1 MMTTQKKK
9 PLPGQHRKVG
19 PLTEKVEP
27 IMAPHPQ
34 LEVLQERMN
43 HLATREQMN
52 NLRGEAMEKIS
63 HMATRDE
70 MHKLHGEAM
79 ARMDQMEGQMATKD
93 EMYKLHGEAMTRMD
107 KLHGVAMERM
117 DVLQERVNP
126 TAATVE
132 VLRERTSH
140 MPTKAEMHKLHGE
153 AMERIGEMA
162 SDLRLIKWIGGALGS
177 AIIAGLIAI
186 IAGFIKLFFFPVV

>member
-1 MMTTQKKK
+1 MTTQKQK
-9 PLPGQHRKVG
+9 PLHDQPRKVG

-70 MHKLHGEAM
+70 M
-79 ARMDQMEGQMATKD
+79 
-93 EMYKLHGEAMTRMD
+93 YKLHGEAMTRMD
-107 KLHGVAMERM
+107 ELHSTAMERM
-117 DVLQERVNP
+117 DVLQERVNQ

-153 AMERIGEMA
+153 AMERIGRVEG
-162 SDLRLIKWIGGALGS
+162 DLTVIKWTLAVFVAPL
-177 AIIAGLIAI
+177 IIAMA
-186 IAGFIKLFFFPVV
+186 AGILKLVFFP

>member
-52 NLRGEAMEKIS
+52 NLRGEAMGRMDKLHGEAMEKIS
-63 HMATRDE
+63 HMATR
-70 MHKLHGEAM
+70 
-79 ARMDQMEGQMATKD
+79 D

-107 KLHGVAMERM
+107 ELHSTAMERM
-117 DVLQERVNP
+117 DVLQERVNQ

-140 MPTKAEMHKLHGE
+140 MPTRAEMHKLHGE
-153 AMERIGEMA
+153 AMERIGRVEG
-162 SDLRLIKWIGGALGS
+162 DLTVIKWTLSVFVAPL
-177 AIIAGLIAI
+177 IIAMA
-186 IAGFIKLFFFPVV
+186 AGILKLVFFP

>member
-52 NLRGEAMEKIS
+52 
-63 HMATRDE
+63 ATT
-70 MHKLHGEAM
+70 A
-79 ARMDQMEGQMATKD
+79 QM
-93 EMYKLHGEAMTRMD
+93 
-107 KLHGVAMERM
+107 
-117 DVLQERVNP
+117 N
-126 TAATVE
+126 
-132 VLRERTSH
+132 
-140 MPTKAEMHKLHGE
+140 KLHGE

>member
-70 MHKLHGEAM
+70 M
-79 ARMDQMEGQMATKD
+79 
-93 EMYKLHGEAMTRMD
+93 YKLHGEAMMRMD
-107 KLHGVAMERM
+107 ELHSTAMERM
-117 DVLQERVNP
+117 DVLQERVNQ

-140 MPTKAEMHKLHGE
+140 MPTRAEMHKLHGE
-153 AMERIGEMA
+153 AMERIGRVEG
-162 SDLRLIKWIGGALGS
+162 DLTVIKWTLAVFVAPL
-177 AIIAGLIAI
+177 IIAMA
-186 IAGFIKLFFFPVV
+186 AGILKLVFFP